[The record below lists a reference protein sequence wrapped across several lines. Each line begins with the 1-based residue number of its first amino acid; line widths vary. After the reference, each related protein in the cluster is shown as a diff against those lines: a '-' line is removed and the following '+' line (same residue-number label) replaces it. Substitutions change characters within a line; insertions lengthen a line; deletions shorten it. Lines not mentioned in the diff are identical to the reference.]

1 MEKVGDDVKVN
12 TKPTIKQIEEEH
24 KIQQLQNKHKLS
36 TLIFNYPLHC
46 AISFVIIV
54 AIIVTGSLFY
64 YMCDVWFCGGTNCNC
79 NCNGCIQL
87 KLFLKNL
94 WDYIYSIGL
103 IAFGFFLKHLL

>member
-12 TKPTIKQIEEEH
+12 NKTIKQIEEEH
-24 KIQQLQNKHKLS
+24 KIQQLQNQHKLS
-36 TLIFNYPLHC
+36 TLIFDYPKQ
-46 AISFVIIV
+46 FVIGF
-54 AIIVTGSLFY
+54 ATIIVLIIVGSFFY
-64 YMCDVWFCGGTNCNC
+64 YMCDVWFCNRTNCNC
-79 NCNGCIQL
+79 NTCIQL

>member
-12 TKPTIKQIEEEH
+12 NKTIKQVEEEH

-36 TLIFNYPLHC
+36 MLIFNYPLHC
-46 AISFVIIV
+46 VIGFCVIV
-54 AIIVTGSLFY
+54 VFIIIGSLFY
-64 YMCDVWFCGGTNCNC
+64 YMCDVWFCDGTNCNC
-79 NCNGCIQL
+79 GGCIQL